1 MILAMPKISPAARRA
16 LTEQRKTQILAAA
29 AKVFAAKG
37 FARAT
42 IADIAREAGI
52 AEGSIYN
59 YFKNKQDL
67 LVSLP
72 RQLIEPTIE
81 TTRAH
86 VSLTAS
92 AEPLAPEDVLQS
104 IIQNIIS
111 IIHQNAHVIRALISA
126 LPNMKQP
133 LREKY
138 LQQVIL
144 YATGLLKEYFQQQIK
159 QGVFRQGLDP
169 EVLSLSFVGMF
180 FPVVMFREVLQ
191 VEMDT
196 DLDYEQL
203 IDAVIPLFLHGVL
216 AESSER
222 KTK

>member
-1 MILAMPKISPAARRA
+1 MPKISPVARRA
-16 LTEQRKTQILAAA
+16 LTEQRKTQILSAAA
-29 AKVFAAKG
+29 TVFAAKG
-37 FARAT
+37 FERAT
-42 IADIAREAGI
+42 ISDIARAAGV

-81 TTRAH
+81 ATRAR
-86 VSLTAS
+86 VSLTS
-92 AEPLAPEDVLQS
+92 LAEPLAPEDVLRS
-104 IIQNIIS
+104 MAHNLIS
-111 IIHQNAHVIRALISA
+111 IIHQNAHVIRALVSV

-159 QGVFRQGLDP
+159 QGIFRQGLDP

-191 VEMDT
+191 VEMGIDW
-196 DLDYEQL
+196 DYEQL
-203 IDAVIPLFLHGVL
+203 IDAIIPLFLHGVL

>member
-1 MILAMPKISPAARRA
+1 MPKISPVARRA
-16 LTEQRKTQILAAA
+16 LTEQRKTQILSAA

-37 FARAT
+37 FERAT
-42 IADIAREAGI
+42 ISDIARAAGV

-81 TTRAH
+81 TTRAR
-86 VSLTAS
+86 VSMTS
-92 AEPLAPEDVLQS
+92 FAEPPLPEEILKG
-104 IIQNIIS
+104 IAGNIIS
-111 IIHQNAHVIRALISA
+111 ILQQNAHVIRALVSA

-133 LREKY
+133 MREKY

-144 YATGLLKEYFQQQIK
+144 YATGLLKEYFQQEID
-159 QGVFRQGLDP
+159 QGVFRPGLNT
-169 EVLSLSFVGMF
+169 EILSISFVGMF
-180 FPVVMFREVLQ
+180 FPFVIFREVLQ
-191 VEMDT
+191 VEIAS
-196 DLDYEQL
+196 DLDYAQL
-203 IDAVIPLFLHGVL
+203 IGEVVPLFLHGVL